1 MNFWNSSPG
10 FQKRFMAELLKD
22 CLYEEISGIC
32 SVFLIVAK
40 THEKKDHQLVAW
52 LQENVIGP
60 VVFDHVELSVY
71 QELWDQARILTE
83 SQKKPL
89 AK

>member
-1 MNFWNSSPG
+1 MT
-10 FQKRFMAELLKD
+10 ELFKD

-32 SVFLIVAK
+32 SAFLIVSK

-60 VVFDHVELSVY
+60 VVFDQVELSVY

>member
-1 MNFWNSSPG
+1 MHIWGTHKTGDRQTSDTHQTHTQTHRVVYRVAP
-10 FQKRFMAELLKD
+10 QLKTADQELV
-22 CLYEEISGIC
+22 S
-32 SVFLIVAK
+32 
-40 THEKKDHQLVAW
+40 W

-60 VVFDHVELSVY
+60 VVFDQVELSAY
-71 QELWDQARILTE
+71 QELWDQARTITE

>member
-1 MNFWNSSPG
+1 M
-10 FQKRFMAELLKD
+10 LKD
-22 CLYEEISGIC
+22 CLYEQITGIC
-32 SVFLIVAK
+32 AGILAVSK
-40 THEKKDHQLVAW
+40 TNTADQELVSW

-60 VVFDHVELSVY
+60 VVFDQVEISAY
-71 QELWDQARILTE
+71 QELWDQARTITE